1 MKRLTRP
8 AVKVDETAAQ
18 YMAATGSIP
27 VDLRSMNDRL
37 LDLVI
42 NGPTLNGVNKDVLR
56 QLIRQL
62 YAALMPYEDTGLEP
76 EDIKELCTDEVA
88 EVARTFR
95 RMIQSG
101 EIAHLQELLNAEQEG
116 RLVVLPC
123 KVGDTVYAVKFATH
137 EETEDGDLM
146 PIAGGG
152 KWVIWTVRVGIIN
165 YCDRRTKNTHGYVVG
180 STQNGSGATF
190 DFDDFG
196 KTVFLTSEEAERALE
211 GGADNA

>member
-1 MKRLTRP
+1 MERLTRP
-8 AVKVDETAAQ
+8 TVDVDVTAAK
-18 YMAATGSIP
+18 YMAAPGTIP
-27 VDLRSMNDRL
+27 TDLRSMSDRL

-42 NGPTLNGVNKDVLR
+42 NGPTLNGVNKDILR

-62 YAALMPYEDTGLEP
+62 YAALKPYEDTGLEP

-123 KVGDTVYAVKFATH
+123 KVGDTVFGICRYGKHAPFVAEGLVKEMYFAN
-137 EETEDGDLM
+137 EDMRMCIVAKGFR
-146 PIAGGG
+146 GEWG
-152 KWVIWTVRVGIIN
+152 KVI
-165 YCDRRTKNTHGYVVG
+165 
-180 STQNGSGATF
+180 
-190 DFDDFG
+190 FG
-196 KTVFLTSEEAERALE
+196 TREEAERAME
-211 GGADNA
+211 GRRDG